1 MRHATPTCTS
11 SRGWGS
17 DELRGEGGCSLLAAN
32 HSHDESDPRRVG
44 HRMSGDLSQ
53 LTERQLYALRGR
65 LARGV
70 HDPALSLRGAL
81 HSDLRQCSNERCRC
95 RHGEPHG
102 PYTYLSV
109 YGEGRSRTLYVPQAL
124 AGVVSEHVEATRR
137 GEALLLEISQVNLE
151 LLRRRAL
158 R

>member
-1 MRHATPTCTS
+1 MRCAVKEDARSWWRITLTANRTH
-11 SRGWGS
+11 
-17 DELRGEGGCSLLAAN
+17 GEPGI
-32 HSHDESDPRRVG
+32 
-44 HRMSGDLSQ
+44 RMSSDLSQ
-53 LTERQLYALRGR
+53 LTERQLYALRKR
-65 LARGV
+65 LAAGV
-70 HDPALSLRGAL
+70 HDPALTLRGAL

-109 YGEGRSRTLYVPQAL
+109 YGQGRSRTVYVPRAL
-124 AGVVSEHVEATRR
+124 APVTAEHVEATRR

>member
-1 MRHATPTCTS
+1 
-11 SRGWGS
+11 
-17 DELRGEGGCSLLAAN
+17 LVAN
-32 HSHDESDPRRVG
+32 HTDGGSCPRRARD
-44 HRMSGDLSQ
+44 RMSRDLSQ
-53 LTERQLYALRGR
+53 LTERQLYALRKR
-65 LARGV
+65 LAAGV
-70 HDPALSLRGAL
+70 HDPALTLRGAL

-109 YGEGRSRTLYVPQAL
+109 YGQGRSRTVYVPQAL
-124 AGVVSEHVEATRR
+124 APVTAEHVEATRR